1 MSPPD
6 NPRILQDTDWQTP
19 AGEIVQILKD
29 RLDDIVNFCREGS
42 EDSVRGIIQ
51 DTATTYTSLKEL
63 EVQRSQ
69 MPEQIRQHKE
79 TWTKAISSRQGELK
93 QLDER
98 FETAAQRTRE
108 KETEY
113 DLADSQAQ
121 QNKSILE
128 VRNRALVDIG
138 KVLCQRRE
146 EQQQATKRLT
156 DTNIEIESCREVLE
170 VEQADFAQEKRLL
183 ELEKKRLDTE
193 AQANRDAKVRME
205 RWARDLRDRE
215 AQEVA
220 NKVKNERAE
229 AENEDDS
236 RRLSAA
242 ISALQQI
249 FFVTDVAVNPTAS
262 APESL
267 AAIEPLEKA
276 IRQQHQRLLD
286 TKVRA
291 TDALTALNDK
301 FDIQRDELN
310 STRRELGAA
319 TSENKRLTDDLI
331 RQDHNVS
338 DLEAFEKM
346 AQPIVAGEARLKEEE
361 RLWREEANRLSGKVE
376 NINKGL
382 TIAQRD
388 RAAFQARSELLQ
400 ASHDTLQ
407 NKAEDQAQLQRELAN
422 TQAQLQQKLADTQA
436 QLAFKNKESDA
447 EIRALN
453 GKFKSLQSIASE
465 RLAMLSTL
473 SGVYEENKQL
483 KESEV
488 SLQSSLEA
496 KSCEL
501 LAKSSR
507 LIAVQQS
514 LTSSRRSIDGL
525 RDSIR
530 SFEGT
535 LKTSEENNGSL
546 HKETRELN
554 LQVSDLHRQIAEKVS
569 ATQALA
575 NQLEDVEISLVTAER
590 AQTHL
595 QSELDKL
602 KDEQKDLEEE
612 QQEYYSTNSRL
623 GTERDEQVAANKDLQ
638 DEVYDLR
645 KRIRNINHRP
655 STVADQARIEPV
667 STDNQQV
674 IGNLSRT
681 SEPLSNTLLHGSE
694 AAGPSNIAV
703 WQPAANPAAVIPNK
717 RGFDQMAAPDTL
729 AQTVSAGRSYMGT
742 SRESTVLPSIEIG
755 GHTAGLAMNV
765 AARRLRTPRTP
776 GLAVGPVLAIG
787 SIRDPMFTTSSVP
800 VPVLARLRAQI
811 QDWDAVDTIW
821 ESSNPR
827 GRKCTDA
834 RINRRGSDWYDGDDK
849 HACKTCTEAGHVCG
863 IARDGGIEI
872 LPLRGEAAQAL
883 GPLEVGYWML
893 GTLA

>member
-29 RLDDIVNFCREGS
+29 RLDDIVNLCREGS

-69 MPEQIRQHKE
+69 MLEQIRQHKE
-79 TWTKAISSRQGELK
+79 TWAEAISSRQG
-93 QLDER
+93 
-98 FETAAQRTRE
+98 
-108 KETEY
+108 
-113 DLADSQAQ
+113 
-121 QNKSILE
+121 
-128 VRNRALVDIG
+128 
-138 KVLCQRRE
+138 
-146 EQQQATKRLT
+146 
-156 DTNIEIESCREVLE
+156 
-170 VEQADFAQEKRLL
+170 
-183 ELEKKRLDTE
+183 
-193 AQANRDAKVRME
+193 
-205 RWARDLRDRE
+205 
-215 AQEVA
+215 
-220 NKVKNERAE
+220 ERAE

-249 FFVTDVAVNPTAS
+249 FFDTDFAVNPTAS

-276 IRQQHQRLLD
+276 IRQQYQRLLD

-291 TDALTALNDK
+291 TDALTALNAK
-301 FDIQRDELN
+301 FEKQRDELN

-319 TSENKRLTDDLI
+319 TSENKRLTDELI
-331 RQDHNVS
+331 RQDHNVW
-338 DLEAFEKM
+338 DLEAFKEM
-346 AQPIVAGEARLKEEE
+346 AQPMIAGEARLKEDE
-361 RLWREEANRLSGKVE
+361 RRWREEANRLSGKVE
-376 NINKGL
+376 NLNKEL

-388 RAAFQARSELLQ
+388 RAAFKARSERLQ
-400 ASHDTLQ
+400 TSHDTLQ
-407 NKAEDQAQLQRELAN
+407 NEAEDQAQLQQELAN
-422 TQAQLQQKLADTQA
+422 TQA

-465 RLAMLSTL
+465 RLARLSTL
-473 SGVYEENKQL
+473 TGVYEENNQL

-496 KSCEL
+496 KSSEL
-501 LAKSSR
+501 LAKSSQ

-514 LTSSRRSIDGL
+514 LTSSRRSINGL
-525 RDSIR
+525 RESIR

-535 LKTSEENNGSL
+535 LKTLKEDNSSL
-546 HKETRELN
+546 HKESRELK
-554 LQVSDLHRQIAEKVS
+554 LQVSDLHRQIAEKLS

-575 NQLEDVEISLVTAER
+575 NQLRDREVSLVTAER
-590 AQTHL
+590 AQIHL

-602 KDEQKDLEEE
+602 KYEQNDLEEE
-612 QQEYYSTNSRL
+612 QKDYYRANSRL
-623 GTERDEQVAANKDLQ
+623 GTERDEQIAANKDLQ
-638 DEVYDLR
+638 DEIYDLR
-645 KRIRNINHRP
+645 RQIRRINDRP
-655 STVADQARIEPV
+655 STVAGQARIEPV

-681 SEPLSNTLLHGSE
+681 SEPLSNTLVHGSE
-694 AAGPSNIAV
+694 AGGPSNIAA
-703 WQPAANPAAVIPNK
+703 WQPTPNPAAVIPGK
-717 RGFDQMAAPDTL
+717 RGFDQVAVPDTL
-729 AQTVSAGRSYMGT
+729 AQTVSTGRSYMET
-742 SRESTVLPSIEIG
+742 SRASTVLSSVEIG
-755 GHTAGLAMNV
+755 GHTAGLAINV
-765 AARRLRTPRTP
+765 AARRLRTSRTP

-787 SIRDPMFTTSSVP
+787 SIRDPMFTTSLVP
-800 VPVLARLRAQI
+800 VPVLARLRTQI
-811 QDWDAVDTIW
+811 QDWDAADSNW
-821 ESSNPR
+821 ESRNSR

-834 RINRRGSDWYDGDDK
+834 RITHRGSAWYDGDDK

-863 IARDGGIEI
+863 VARGGRIEI

-883 GPLEVGYWML
+883 GSLEVGYWML